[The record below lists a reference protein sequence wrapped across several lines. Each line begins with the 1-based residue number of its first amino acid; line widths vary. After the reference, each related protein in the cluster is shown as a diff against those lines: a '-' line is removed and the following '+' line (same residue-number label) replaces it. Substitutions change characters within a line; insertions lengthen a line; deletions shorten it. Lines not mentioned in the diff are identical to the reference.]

1 MAPPNVTDS
10 YSLRGLQ
17 KPALPEQSSER
28 ASEARSKPHPH
39 GMPPGELDDPK
50 ASLNQAIIESQLSV
64 SVGAKDQPMALLFK
78 TVLEALK
85 EHVDPILGTN
95 AIEEAYES
103 GLDVSP
109 EATAERIVSQ
119 STAFFSAF
127 QSQERNQDLTLQE
140 QVDKFL
146 EVIGGGID
154 QGFKEARD
162 ILGGL
167 GVLEGDIAS
176 NIDKTY
182 ELVQQGLKDFA
193 AAQQSQL

>member
-1 MAPPNVTDS
+1 M
-10 YSLRGLQ
+10 
-17 KPALPEQSSER
+17 
-28 ASEARSKPHPH
+28 
-39 GMPPGELDDPK
+39 
-50 ASLNQAIIESQLSV
+50 SV
-64 SVGAKDQPMALLFK
+64 SSGDKPLALLYK

-85 EHVDPILGTN
+85 EYVEPVLGEN
-95 AIEEAYES
+95 AIEDAYES

-109 EATAERIVSQ
+109 EATADRIVTQ

-127 QSQERNQDLTLQE
+127 AAQDRNKGLSEEE
-140 QVDKFL
+140 QVDRFL

-162 ILGGL
+162 ILDSL

-182 ELVQQGLKDFA
+182 ELVQSGLEAFR
-193 AAQQSQL
+193 SSFTVSE